1 MTVRGCRVPGGMLTE
16 SKNNAEGTATEAEQF
31 RLLVQSVTDYAIFML
46 DREGFVS
53 TWNPGAE
60 RIKGYRRDEIVG
72 QHFSQFY
79 TEEDRRNGEP
89 ARALA
94 AAAREGR
101 VEREGWRVRKDGSR
115 FRASV
120 VLDAIHDETG
130 RLIGFAKITRDV
142 TERARAQDELERAR
156 EALFQSQKLEAIGQ
170 LTGGVAHDF
179 NNLLMA
185 IVSSLELLSRRLAD
199 DARSQQLLDN
209 AVQAAQRG
217 SSLTQRMLAFARRQ
231 ALSTEA
237 VNVPAL
243 LSGMGNLLQRSL
255 GPQIAI
261 EWQLSDDLPAVV
273 ADPNQLELAVLNLA
287 VNGRDAMPSG
297 GPLTIAARAED
308 VGPGHE
314 TDLPPG
320 RYLCLSVTDRGEGM
334 DAETLAHAVEPFFT
348 TKGVGIGTGLG
359 LSMVQGTAAQLG
371 GRLRLHSRPGEGTTA
386 EIWLPATA
394 ETAVEAPRPPVS
406 PPPTVAPHLK
416 VLAVDDDPLVLMNT
430 VATLEEL
437 GHQVFE
443 ANSGR
448 RALDILAG
456 GAAVDLIISDQAM
469 PGMTGVQLITAIRAD
484 HPGMPAILAT
494 GYAELP
500 AGSANDLIKLDKPFL
515 EADLARA
522 IAAVMARRPAASQRQ
537 PA

>member
-1 MTVRGCRVPGGMLTE
+1 MTE
-16 SKNNAEGTATEAEQF
+16 SKNNSDGTATEAEQF

-46 DREGFVS
+46 DGDGYVS

-60 RIKGYRRDEIVG
+60 RIKGYRPDEIVG
-72 QHFSQFY
+72 QHFSRFY

-89 ARALA
+89 ERALEG
-94 AAAREGR
+94 AAREGR

-120 VLDAIHDETG
+120 VIDAIHDESG
-130 RLIGFAKITRDV
+130 RLLGFAKITRDI
-142 TERARAQDELERAR
+142 TERAKAQDELERAR

-185 IVSSLELLSRRLAD
+185 IVSSLELLSRRLPD
-199 DARSQQLLDN
+199 DARSRQLLEN

-237 VNVPAL
+237 VDAPAL

-255 GPQIAI
+255 GPQITI
-261 EWQLSDDLPAVV
+261 EWHLPEGLPLVV

-287 VNGRDAMPSG
+287 VNARDAMPHG
-297 GPLTIAARAED
+297 GPLVIAGRAED
-308 VGPGHE
+308 VGAGHE
-314 TDLPPG
+314 TGLPPR
-320 RYLCLSVTDRGEGM
+320 RYLCLSVTDSGEGM
-334 DAETLAHAVEPFFT
+334 DAQTLAHAIEPFFT

-359 LSMVQGTAAQLG
+359 LSMVQGTAEQLG
-371 GRLRLHSRPGEGTTA
+371 GRLRLKSQPGQGTTA
-386 EIWLPATA
+386 EIWLPAAA
-394 ETAVEAPRPPVS
+394 EGMSEAPRPPVA
-406 PPPTVAPHLK
+406 PPSAPAPNLK

-430 VATLEEL
+430 VATLEDL

-448 RALDILAG
+448 RALDIVAG
-456 GAAVDLIISDQAM
+456 GAVIDLIISDQAM
-469 PGMTGVQLITAIRAD
+469 PGMTGVQLIAAIRAN

-500 AGSANDLIKLDKPFL
+500 AGSANDLMKLDKPFL

-522 IAAVMARRPAASQRQ
+522 IAAVMAGRVVPERLPA
-537 PA
+537 